1 MKFGTLSLKLFIN
14 KMPKSYVNLY
24 RYRSKQESLVG
35 GFMYCTQYQ
44 VIEEYDYCYT
54 VSSK

>member
-1 MKFGTLSLKLFIN
+1 
-14 KMPKSYVNLY
+14 MPKSYVNLY